1 MYEPSKSDWKLFRSK
16 ISDWQ
21 ENYMERLVEKYITYL
36 RSDLPASDK
45 FWEMEKKI
53 RKYKKSPGVLIELR
67 KSTMLL
73 DIAALINDGV
83 IAVDDLEPFSEDLKE
98 AVQFILKR

>member
-16 ISDWQ
+16 KSDWLA
-21 ENYMERLVEKYITYL
+21 NYMERLVEKYITYL

-53 RKYKKSPGVLIELR
+53 RKDKKSPGVLIELR
-67 KSTMLL
+67 KSTMLW